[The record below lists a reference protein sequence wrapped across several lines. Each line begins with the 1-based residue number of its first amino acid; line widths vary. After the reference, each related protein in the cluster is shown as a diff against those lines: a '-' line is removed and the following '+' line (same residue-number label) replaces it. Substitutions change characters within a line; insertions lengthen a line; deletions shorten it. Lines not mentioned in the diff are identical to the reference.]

1 VQLVWLPAALRLL
14 AAIANC
20 RFDGDMTNIDA
31 LLGCPLA
38 LPDRNMF
45 ADGQ

>member
-1 VQLVWLPAALRLL
+1 MWLPAALRLL

-20 RFDGDMTNIDA
+20 RFGGDMTNIDA

>member
-1 VQLVWLPAALRLL
+1 MPAALRLL

-20 RFDGDMTNIDA
+20 RFGGDMTNIDA

-38 LPDRNMF
+38 LPDRKMF